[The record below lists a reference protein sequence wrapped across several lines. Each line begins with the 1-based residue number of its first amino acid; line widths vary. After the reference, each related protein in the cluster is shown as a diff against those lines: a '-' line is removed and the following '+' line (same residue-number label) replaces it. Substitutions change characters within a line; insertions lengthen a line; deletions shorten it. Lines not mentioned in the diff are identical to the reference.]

1 MEEKVTIENVL
12 KEYEKY
18 LLSRL
23 IDKEYDFNN
32 LRDIVKEFNKH
43 DDIFNYDDEQSN
55 YEVANNIKNISKGGF
70 LFDNKGRN
78 KWS

>member
-32 LRDIVKEFNKH
+32 LRDIVKEFNKY

-55 YEVANNIKNISKGGF
+55 YEVANDIK
-70 LFDNKGRN
+70 LEPTE
-78 KWS
+78 

>member
-1 MEEKVTIENVL
+1 MEEKVTIEKVL

-32 LRDIVKEFNKH
+32 LRNIVKEFNNC
-43 DDIFNYDDEQSN
+43 DDIFNYNDEQSD
-55 YEVANNIKNISKGGF
+55 YEVANNIKQYIDGKIRG
-70 LFDNKGRN
+70 K
-78 KWS
+78 KIQ

>member
-32 LRDIVKEFNKH
+32 LRDIIKEFNKY

-55 YEVANNIKNISKGGF
+55 YEVANNIKQYIDEKIRG
-70 LFDNKGRN
+70 K
-78 KWS
+78 KIQ

>member
-55 YEVANNIKNISKGGF
+55 YEVANNIKQYIDDKIRG
-70 LFDNKGRN
+70 K
-78 KWS
+78 KIQ

>member
-32 LRDIVKEFNKH
+32 LRDIVKEFNKY

-55 YEVANNIKNISKGGF
+55 YEVANNIKQYIDEKIR
-70 LFDNKGRN
+70 GR
-78 KWS
+78 KIQ

>member
-23 IDKEYDFNN
+23 IDKEYDFENT
-32 LRDIVKEFNKH
+32 
-43 DDIFNYDDEQSN
+43 SN
-55 YEVANNIKNISKGGF
+55 SFTKS
-70 LFDNKGRN
+70 
-78 KWS
+78 

>member
-32 LRDIVKEFNKH
+32 LRDIVKEFNKY

-55 YEVANNIKNISKGGF
+55 YEVANNINQYIDEKIRGK
-70 LFDNKGRN
+70 KIQ
-78 KWS
+78 

>member
-32 LRDIVKEFNKH
+32 LRDIVKEFNKY

-55 YEVANNIKNISKGGF
+55 YEVANNIKQYIDEKIRG
-70 LFDNKGRN
+70 NKIQ
-78 KWS
+78 

>member
-12 KEYEKY
+12 KEYGKY

-32 LRDIVKEFNKH
+32 LKDIVKEFNKH

-55 YEVANNIKNISKGGF
+55 YEVANNIKQYIDEKIRG
-70 LFDNKGRN
+70 K
-78 KWS
+78 KIQ

>member
-55 YEVANNIKNISKGGF
+55 YEVANNIKQYIDEKIRG
-70 LFDNKGRN
+70 K
-78 KWS
+78 KIQ

>member
-23 IDKEYDFNN
+23 INKEYA
-32 LRDIVKEFNKH
+32 L
-43 DDIFNYDDEQSN
+43 QT
-55 YEVANNIKNISKGGF
+55 
-70 LFDNKGRN
+70 
-78 KWS
+78 

>member
-1 MEEKVTIENVL
+1 MEEKVTIENIL

-55 YEVANNIKNISKGGF
+55 YEVANNIKQYIDEKIRG
-70 LFDNKGRN
+70 K
-78 KWS
+78 KIQ

>member
-1 MEEKVTIENVL
+1 MEERVTIENVL

-32 LRDIVKEFNKH
+32 LRDIVKEFNKY

-55 YEVANNIKNISKGGF
+55 YEVANNIKQYIDEKIRG
-70 LFDNKGRN
+70 K
-78 KWS
+78 KIQ

>member
-32 LRDIVKEFNKH
+32 LRDIVKEFNKY

-55 YEVANNIKNISKGGF
+55 YEVANNIKQYIDEKIRG
-70 LFDNKGRN
+70 K
-78 KWS
+78 KIQ

>member
-43 DDIFNYDDEQSN
+43 DDIFNYNDEQSD
-55 YEVANNIKNISKGGF
+55 YEVANNIKQYIDGKIRG
-70 LFDNKGRN
+70 K
-78 KWS
+78 KIQ